1 MNCLRVVA
9 AVRSV
14 AGLSDNTRPIP
25 MRNTIALVV
34 VTIGV
39 LLLSACGSVLNMD
52 DYLPDQR
59 LQYKKQREA
68 AGNLEIPPDLT
79 AGSFDDAMDVP
90 PLSGTATYSEYVGEQ
105 LARTRT
111 AGSAHVLPE
120 VKGVKLRREGNS
132 RWLEIDGSPQQ
143 VWPKLVGF
151 WRSQGILLVEQDP
164 STGIMKTD
172 WLENRVEI
180 RRDFVTKL
188 LRKVVDGL
196 YSTSGRDQYRV
207 RIEPGLRAG
216 TTDLYLTHRAMEE
229 HLRTSVAGGQASSVW
244 EPAPADPGKEATM
257 LRRLM
262 VYLGASKQSESRL
275 ATATEQQVTKRP
287 KSRFAKGPDGESL
300 LIISDEYR
308 RAWRLT
314 GVALDRVGFAV
325 EDWDRM
331 RGIYYVRYDDP
342 AQGKKKKSWGSRLAF
357 WRHDDKKGVAQY
369 QVKLMGDGT
378 QTRVLVR
385 DQVGQPASS
394 ATAERILQLLNGQI
408 R

>member
-1 MNCLRVVA
+1 MIRAMQNATTLA
-9 AVRSV
+9 AV
-14 AGLSDNTRPIP
+14 
-25 MRNTIALVV
+25 M
-34 VTIGV
+34 IGV
-39 LLLSACGSVLNMD
+39 LLLSACGSASNGGG
-52 DYLPDQR
+52 YLPDQR

-68 AGNLEIPPDLT
+68 AENLEIPPDLT

-90 PLSGTATYSEYVGEQ
+90 PLGGTTTYSEYVGGQ
-105 LARTRT
+105 SARRRRS
-111 AGSAHVLPE
+111 AGSVQVLPE
-120 VKGVKLRREGNS
+120 VKDVKLRREGNN
-132 RWLEIDGSPQQ
+132 RWLEIDGAPQQ
-143 VWPKLVGF
+143 VWPKIVGF

-164 STGIMKTD
+164 SAGIMKTD
-172 WLENRVEI
+172 WLENRAEI

-196 YSTSGRDQYRV
+196 YSTSVRDQYRV
-207 RIEPGLRAG
+207 RIEPGLRTG

-229 HLRTSVAGGQASSVW
+229 HLRSSVTGGEASSVW

-262 VYLGASKQSESRL
+262 AYLGTSKQPESES
-275 ATATEQQVTKRP
+275 AVAEQQASESP
-287 KSRFAKGPDGESL
+287 KSRLTRGPGGNL

-325 EDWDRM
+325 EDRDRM

-342 AQGKKKKSWGSRLAF
+342 ARGEKKKSWGSRLAF
-357 WRHDDKKGVAQY
+357 WRRDDEKGVAQY

-378 QTRVLVR
+378 RTRVVVR

-394 ATAERILQLLNGQI
+394 ATAERILRLLNEQI

>member
-1 MNCLRVVA
+1 MQNAMALAVVMM
-9 AVRSV
+9 
-14 AGLSDNTRPIP
+14 GI
-25 MRNTIALVV
+25 
-34 VTIGV
+34 
-39 LLLSACGSVLNMD
+39 LLLSACGSASNMD

-68 AGNLEIPPDLT
+68 AENLEIPPDLT
-79 AGSFDDAMDVP
+79 ASGFDDAMDVP
-90 PLSGTATYSEYVGEQ
+90 PLGGATTYSEYAGGQ
-105 LARTRT
+105 AARRRT
-111 AGSAHVLPE
+111 AGSAQVLPE
-120 VKGVKLRREGNS
+120 VKDIKLRREGNN
-132 RWLEIDGSPQQ
+132 RWLEIDGAPQQ
-143 VWPKLVGF
+143 VWPKIIGF

-172 WLENRVEI
+172 WLENRAEI

-196 YSTSGRDQYRV
+196 YSTSVRDQYRV
-207 RIEPGLRAG
+207 RIEPGLSAG

-229 HLRTSVAGGQASSVW
+229 HLRTSVAGGEASSVW

-262 VYLGASKQSESRL
+262 VYLGASKQPETEPAVAKQQATKSPKSRL
-275 ATATEQQVTKRP
+275 A
-287 KSRFAKGPDGESL
+287 KGPGGESL

-314 GVALDRVGFAV
+314 GVVLDRVGFAV
-325 EDWDRM
+325 EDRDRM

-342 AQGKKKKSWGSRLAF
+342 ASGEKKKSWGSRLAF
-357 WRHDDKKGVAQY
+357 WRRDDEKGVAQY

-378 QTRVLVR
+378 QTRVVVR
-385 DQVGQPASS
+385 DRVGQPASS
-394 ATAERILQLLNGQI
+394 ATAERILRLLNEQI